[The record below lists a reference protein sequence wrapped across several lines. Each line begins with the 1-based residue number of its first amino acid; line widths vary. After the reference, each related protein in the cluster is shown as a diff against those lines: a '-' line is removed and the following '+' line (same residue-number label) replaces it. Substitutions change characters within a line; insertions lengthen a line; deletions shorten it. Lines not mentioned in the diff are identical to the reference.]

1 MQSRAGAPAARR
13 VCHLCR
19 LLRSLRRGSANCSA
33 PASGRDGPRYILLNN
48 YELLLIIHYE
58 LLLIIQIAP
67 RG

>member
-13 VCHLCR
+13 VTALCR

-33 PASGRDGPRYILLNN
+33 PASGRDGPRYI
-48 YELLLIIHYE
+48 YYE